1 MNFNKYDDNF
11 NIIGKNLIKL
21 RKDKDISQEQ
31 LSNKLAL
38 LGITLYQSDIF
49 KIEHNERTVRDF
61 ELWGISQVLKVS
73 CDELFF
79 NFTDTSELEY
89 NNKSYSKI

>member
-1 MNFNKYDDNF
+1 MKFNKFDGYY
-11 NIIGKNLIKL
+11 NIIGNNLKNIRESKN
-21 RKDKDISQEQ
+21 ISQEQ

-61 ELWGISQVLKVS
+61 ELWGIYSILEIKAE
-73 CDELFF
+73 DLFEP
-79 NFTDTSELEY
+79 NV
-89 NNKSYSKI
+89 NKK

>member
-1 MNFNKYDDNF
+1 MKFNKYDDNF
-11 NIIGKNLIKL
+11 NIVGENLKRIRKN
-21 RKDKDISQEQ
+21 KDISQDK

-61 ELWGISQVLKVS
+61 ELWGIAKVLEIS
-73 CDELFF
+73 CDDLFLGVE
-79 NFTDTSELEY
+79 D
-89 NNKSYSKI
+89 KV